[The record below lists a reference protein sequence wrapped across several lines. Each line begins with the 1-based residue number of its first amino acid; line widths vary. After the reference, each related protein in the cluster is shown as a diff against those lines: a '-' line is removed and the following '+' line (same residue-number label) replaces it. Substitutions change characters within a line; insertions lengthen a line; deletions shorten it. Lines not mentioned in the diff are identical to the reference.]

1 MARYYSNNNY
11 RKRFSWKKFIS
22 ISLAALLVMGVAVGG
37 FTLFGSDT
45 RSVSPTVFSVGGLDK
60 DGEYVEQK
68 NTIFTEDL
76 IECQGLEI
84 TPDVKC
90 TSTYKV
96 YLYGHDKEL
105 ISSTDVLS
113 GNYKLTNTAVQYC
126 RIMIIPA
133 DSNEEDY
140 TIGFF
145 DVFGIANQYD
155 ITVNRKQSFEIKNY
169 FEADKADKVANTD
182 LEYVA
187 KPGYGASKLVSVSG
201 VDELSVIFDSAQPE
215 ALEILFFTEDISGEE
230 AVYTYVST
238 VITGTESTV
247 ATVTVPEG
255 ATHMIVNYELTED
268 FEINAK

>member
-1 MARYYSNNNY
+1 MARNYYNNNY
-11 RKRFSWKKFIS
+11 NRRWSAKKI
-22 ISLAALLVMGVAVGG
+22 ISLVLGVLILMGCAVGG
-37 FTLFGSDT
+37 YTLFGSDT
-45 RSVSPTVFSVGGLDK
+45 RSVSPTVFSVGGLDN

-90 TSTYKV
+90 TSTYRV

-113 GNYKLTNTAVQYC
+113 GNYKLTDTAVQYC

-140 TIGFF
+140 VIGYF
-145 DVFGIANQYD
+145 DVFGIANEYD

-169 FEADKADKVANTD
+169 FEADKVDKVANTD
-182 LEYVA
+182 LEYVS

-201 VDELSVIFDSAQPE
+201 VEKLAVIFDSAQPE

-247 ATVTVPEG
+247 ATVTVPDG
-255 ATHMIVNYELTED
+255 ATHMIVNYDLTED